1 MRLLRFSDFA
11 NEVTLEGDKVKIEQ
25 ILDKE
30 IILKAYLI
38 TKSKYPQKD
47 NEYCLE
53 LQSEM
58 DGKVYV
64 TFTGSVVLMDKI
76 EKYKDHLPFI
86 TTIKK
91 INKSYMFT

>member
-25 ILDKE
+25 ILGKE
-30 IILKAYLI
+30 IILKAYLV

-53 LQSEM
+53 LQFEM

>member
-1 MRLLRFSDFA
+1 
-11 NEVTLEGDKVKIEQ
+11 
-25 ILDKE
+25 
-30 IILKAYLI
+30 
-38 TKSKYPQKD
+38 
-47 NEYCLE
+47 
-53 LQSEM
+53 M

-76 EKYKDHLPFI
+76 EKYKDQLPFI

>member
-25 ILDKE
+25 ILGKE

-53 LQSEM
+53 LQFEM